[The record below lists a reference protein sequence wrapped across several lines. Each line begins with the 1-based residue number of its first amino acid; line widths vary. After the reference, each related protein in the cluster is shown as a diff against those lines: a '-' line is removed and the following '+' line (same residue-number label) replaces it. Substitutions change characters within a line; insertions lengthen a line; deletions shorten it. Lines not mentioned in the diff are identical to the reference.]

1 MHREGKGKGLDKKV
15 YLWYNISR
23 KNAKKTKYKKF
34 NKIKGDIMTEA
45 AKEARNKYKREW
57 RKNNPE
63 KVRAANERYWAKK
76 ALEQMKKETNSEQ
89 GADYAQRA

>member
-1 MHREGKGKGLDKKV
+1 
-15 YLWYNISR
+15 
-23 KNAKKTKYKKF
+23 
-34 NKIKGDIMTEA
+34 MTEA
-45 AKEARNKYKREW
+45 TKEARNKYKREW